1 MDKITVQQKRFI
13 DAKGRHVIL
22 NGINMVYKGELVCG
36 KMNYIPPW
44 NEEDFKLL
52 RDWGFNVVR
61 LGLIWDAVE
70 PEPGVYNEAYLDWI
84 ESMLDLCAR
93 YGIYAFLDMHQDLYS
108 MRYSDGA
115 PESATLT
122 DGLPHAEGELWS
134 DAYLFSE
141 AVQRAFDHFWANSP
155 VSSGKGLQEHYRDM
169 WLHIV
174 PRFKDH
180 PALLGYDFLNEPFPG
195 TKGRDI
201 FGALL
206 AVFADQIGSQEDLLE
221 VFTDPSKKLG
231 LLALLENED
240 LYHTLARSVEPMLAE
255 FDQGVLAEFYQNLTQ
270 AVRQLDS
277 QGIIMREHSYF
288 SNMGI
293 QCKAPLIMAGPN
305 QVDPNQA
312 YSPHGYDL
320 VVDTDAIIMASNK
333 RIDVIFGT
341 HKRTQDSL
349 NVPVLVGSGEH
360 IDTTRLAL
368 VILNTYCRFLK
379 EISGAT
385 PIGTM
390 KITFRL
396 L

>member
-1 MDKITVQQKRFI
+1 
-13 DAKGRHVIL
+13 
-22 NGINMVYKGELVCG
+22 
-36 KMNYIPPW
+36 
-44 NEEDFKLL
+44 
-52 RDWGFNVVR
+52 
-61 LGLIWDAVE
+61 
-70 PEPGVYNEAYLDWI
+70 
-84 ESMLDLCAR
+84 
-93 YGIYAFLDMHQDLYS
+93 
-108 MRYSDGA
+108 
-115 PESATLT
+115 
-122 DGLPHAEGELWS
+122 
-134 DAYLFSE
+134 
-141 AVQRAFDHFWANSP
+141 
-155 VSSGKGLQEHYRDM
+155 
-169 WLHIV
+169 
-174 PRFKDH
+174 
-180 PALLGYDFLNEPFPG
+180 
-195 TKGRDI
+195 
-201 FGALL
+201 
-206 AVFADQIGSQEDLLE
+206 
-221 VFTDPSKKLG
+221 
-231 LLALLENED
+231 
-240 LYHTLARSVEPMLAE
+240 MLAE

-396 L
+396 LQSLRY